1 MNELM
6 NGYCHDLSSTQIC
19 QPRAQVGFHHQRR
32 LQAFYRPKSPTHW
45 ADRPW
50 CPHSLAMLMLA
61 SPHLPSSVSPAGFPE
76 AQATAIDPLASSY
89 LDEAERGGPGTLL
102 GKG

>member
-1 MNELM
+1 MVTVMISAAPRYASL
-6 NGYCHDLSSTQIC
+6 GPRWDFTIRGGCRPSTVQSLLPTGQIG
-19 QPRAQVGFHHQRR
+19 PGAH
-32 LQAFYRPKSPTHW
+32 S
-45 ADRPW
+45 
-50 CPHSLAMLMLA
+50 SLAMLMLA

-76 AQATAIDPLASSY
+76 AQASAIDPLASSH

>member
-1 MNELM
+1 
-6 NGYCHDLSSTQIC
+6 
-19 QPRAQVGFHHQRR
+19 
-32 LQAFYRPKSPTHW
+32 
-45 ADRPW
+45 
-50 CPHSLAMLMLA
+50 MLMLA